1 MIYTTNAV
9 ESLNSVIRHAIRKRK
24 VCSRRTSQ

>member
-24 VCSRRTSQ
+24 CSRRTSQ

>member
-24 VCSRRTSQ
+24 